1 VTAPDV
7 KCFLQLSSGRH
18 SATIDV
24 GTDPNGK
31 YLIEGVTMADT
42 APGTIR
48 QPLQTWSNWPTFIMA
63 VAGSAVGLGNIWK
76 FPYIT
81 GENGGG
87 AFVLV
92 YLACIAA
99 IGLPVMMAEIML
111 GRRGRRSPVNS
122 MIALA
127 RDSNRSHRWGLLGVM
142 MMLAA
147 FLILSFYSVI
157 AGWAIPYI
165 GHAAS
170 GAFNDATPDEVGGVF
185 GGLLGSPGQLL
196 LWHTI
201 FMLLTVGV
209 SASGVRGGIE
219 RAVTVLMPSLFV
231 LLVVLIIYNL
241 AVDSTSFGKA
251 LGFLFDPD
259 FSKLTAE
266 AVLTAIGHAF
276 FTLSIAGGA
285 VFAYGSYLERG
296 SSIARTSFGIAI
308 IDTLVA
314 LMAGMAIFPIVFA
327 NGLEPGAGPGL
338 VFVTLPIAFGQMP
351 GGQIIGALFFVMLV
365 VAAWTS
371 SISMLEAI
379 VEWLQERGM
388 RRAWASTS
396 VAGTAWLL
404 GLTTVLSLNVWKD
417 FHPLGFI
424 ERFDGKTLFDLYDF
438 LTANIMLPLGA
449 LLMAVFAGWMMSRE
463 DTEDELTMGAGYG
476 FWRVLIRYVAP
487 IGIGVIF
494 LANLW

>member
-1 VTAPDV
+1 MTDV
-7 KCFLQLSSGRH
+7 
-18 SATIDV
+18 AV
-24 GTDPNGK
+24 GTGRK
-31 YLIEGVTMADT
+31 AH
-42 APGTIR
+42 
-48 QPLQTWSNWPTFIMA
+48 QTWSNWPTFIMA

-87 AFVLV
+87 AFVIV

-99 IGLPVMMAEIML
+99 IGLPILTAEIML
-111 GRRGRRSPVNS
+111 GRRGRMSPVNS
-122 MIALA
+122 MMALA
-127 RDSNRSHRWGLLGVM
+127 RDANKSQNWGLLGVM

-165 GHAAS
+165 GHAITGTFS
-170 GAFNDATPDEVGGVF
+170 GATPDEVGGVF
-185 GGLLGSPGQLL
+185 GGLLASPGKLL

-209 SASGVRGGIE
+209 SGVGVKAGIE
-219 RAVTVLMPSLFV
+219 RAVTILMPSLFII
-231 LLVVLIIYNL
+231 LAVLIIYNMVADMSSFNR
-241 AVDSTSFGKA
+241 AVDFM
-251 LGFLFDPD
+251 FNPD

-266 AVLTAIGHAF
+266 AILTAIGHAF

-285 VFAYGSYLERG
+285 VFAYGSYLDAK
-296 SSIARTSFGIAI
+296 SSIATTSVAIAF

-314 LMAGMAIFPIVFA
+314 LMAGLAIFPIVFA
-327 NGLEPGAGPGL
+327 NGLEAGSGPGL

-351 GGQIIGALFFVMLV
+351 GGQIIGTLFFIMLV
-365 VAAWTS
+365 FAAWTS

-379 VEWLQERGM
+379 VEWLEEKGMSRGK
-388 RRAWASTS
+388 ASAA
-396 VAGTAWLL
+396 VAGSAWLL
-404 GLTTVLSLNVWKD
+404 GLTTVLSLNAWSG

-424 ERFDGKTLFDLYDF
+424 ERFEGKTLFDLYDF

-449 LLMAVFAGWMMSRE
+449 LLMAVFAGWIMTQAS
-463 DTEDELTMGAGYG
+463 TEEELGTSEPIYKA
-476 FWRVLIRYVAP
+476 WRFLIRYVAP
-487 IGIGVIF
+487 LGIGIIF
-494 LANLW
+494 IANLW

>member
-1 VTAPDV
+1 MTDIPA
-7 KCFLQLSSGRH
+7 
-18 SATIDV
+18 
-24 GTDPNGK
+24 GTG
-31 YLIEGVTMADT
+31 
-42 APGTIR
+42 R
-48 QPLQTWSNWPTFIMA
+48 QPHQTWSNWPTFILA

-87 AFVLV
+87 AFVIV
-92 YLACIAA
+92 YLICIAA
-99 IGLPVMMAEIML
+99 IGLPVMIAEIML
-111 GRRGRRSPVNS
+111 GRRGRRSPVTS
-122 MIALA
+122 MVELA
-127 RDSNRSHRWGLLGVM
+127 KDSNRSHRWGLLGVM
-142 MMLAA
+142 MMAAA

-165 GHAAS
+165 GHTVS
-170 GAFNDATPDEVGGVF
+170 GAFNGATPDQVGGIF
-185 GGLLGSPGQLL
+185 GGLLASPGQLI

-201 FMLLTVGV
+201 FMVLTVGV
-209 SASGVRGGIE
+209 SASGVKGGIE
-219 RAVTVLMPSLFV
+219 RAVTVLMPALFV
-231 LLVVLIIYNL
+231 LLLVLIIYNL
-241 AVDSTSFGKA
+241 VVDSASFGKA
-251 LGFLFDPD
+251 LNFLFNPD

-285 VFAYGSYLERG
+285 VFAYGSYLESG
-296 SSIARTSFGIAI
+296 TSIAQTSFAIAI

-314 LMAGMAIFPIVFA
+314 LMAGLAIFPIVFA
-327 NGLEPGAGPGL
+327 NGLEAGAGPGL

-351 GGQIIGALFFVMLV
+351 AGQIIGCLFFIMLV

-388 RRAWASTS
+388 GRAVASAS
-396 VAGTAWLL
+396 VAGSAWLL
-404 GLTTVLSLNVWKD
+404 GLTTVLSLNIWKD

-424 ERFDGKTLFDLYDF
+424 GRFEGKTLFDLYDF

-449 LLMAVFAGWMMSRE
+449 LLMAVFAGWIMMQK
-463 DTEDELTMGAGYG
+463 DTEDELAMTSGYAL
-476 FWRVLIRYVAP
+476 WRFLIRYVAP

-494 LANLW
+494 VANLG

>member
-1 VTAPDV
+1 
-7 KCFLQLSSGRH
+7 
-18 SATIDV
+18 
-24 GTDPNGK
+24 
-31 YLIEGVTMADT
+31 MAQ
-42 APGTIR
+42 AAAGAVR
-48 QPLQTWSNWPTFIMA
+48 QPHQTWSNWPTFIMA

-92 YLACIAA
+92 YLVCIAA
-99 IGLPVMMAEIML
+99 IGLPVMIAEIML
-111 GRRGRRSPVNS
+111 GRRGRRSPVNA
-122 MIALA
+122 MVALA
-127 RDSNRSHRWGLLGVM
+127 ADSNRSHRWGLLGVM

-165 GHAAS
+165 GHAVS
-170 GAFNDATPDEVGGVF
+170 GAFGGASPDQVGGIF
-185 GGLLGSPGQLL
+185 GGLLASPGKLL

-201 FMLLTVGV
+201 FMLMTVGV

-231 LLVVLIIYNL
+231 LLVILIGYNL
-241 AVDSTSFGKA
+241 AVDSQSFGRA

-285 VFAYGSYLERG
+285 VFAYGSYLE
-296 SSIARTSFGIAI
+296 SHTSIVRTSFAIAI

-351 GGQIIGALFFVMLV
+351 AGQFIGALFFVMLV

-388 RRAWASTS
+388 GRAAASAS
-396 VAGTAWLL
+396 VAGAAWLL
-404 GLTTVLSLNVWKD
+404 GLTTVLSLNEWQD

-424 ERFDGKTLFDLYDF
+424 ERFEGKTLFDLYDF

-449 LLMAVFAGWMMSRE
+449 LLMAVFAGWMMARQ
-463 DTEDELTMGAGYG
+463 DTEDELAMGTGYG

-494 LANLW
+494 VANLG

>member
-1 VTAPDV
+1 
-7 KCFLQLSSGRH
+7 
-18 SATIDV
+18 
-24 GTDPNGK
+24 
-31 YLIEGVTMADT
+31 MAEA
-42 APGTIR
+42 APGAIR
-48 QPLQTWSNWPTFIMA
+48 QPHQTWSNWPTFILA

-87 AFVLV
+87 AFVVV
-92 YLACIAA
+92 YLVCIAA
-99 IGLPVMMAEIML
+99 IGLPVMIAEIML
-111 GRRGRRSPVNS
+111 GRRGRRSPVRS
-122 MIALA
+122 MVELA
-127 RDSNRSHRWGLLGVM
+127 KESSRSHHWGLLGVM

-165 GHAAS
+165 GHAVSGGFS
-170 GAFNDATPDEVGGVF
+170 GASAKQVGGIF
-185 GGLLGSPGQLL
+185 EGLLASPGQLL
-196 LWHTI
+196 LWHSI
-201 FMLLTVGV
+201 FMALTVGV
-209 SASGVRGGIE
+209 SASGVKGGIE
-219 RAVTVLMPSLFV
+219 RAVTILMPSLFV
-231 LLVVLIIYNL
+231 LLIVLIVYNL
-241 AVDSTSFGKA
+241 AVDAESFAMA
-251 LGFLFDPD
+251 LGFLFVPD

-285 VFAYGSYLERG
+285 VFAYGSYLDG
-296 SSIARTSFGIAI
+296 GTSIARTSFAIAI

-314 LMAGMAIFPIVFA
+314 LMAGLAIFPIVFA
-327 NGLEPGAGPGL
+327 HGLEPGAGPGL
-338 VFVTLPIAFGQMP
+338 VFVTLPIAFGKMP
-351 GGQIIGALFFVMLV
+351 AGQIIGALFFAMLV

-388 RRAWASTS
+388 ARAPASVS
-396 VAGTAWLL
+396 VAGAAWLL
-404 GLTTVLSLNVWKD
+404 GLTTVLSLNQWKG

-449 LLMAVFAGWMMSRE
+449 LLMAVFAGWIMTRG
-463 DTEDELTMGAGYG
+463 DTEDELAMGSGYG
-476 FWRVLIRYVAP
+476 LWRLLIRYVAP

-494 LANLW
+494 VANIW

>member
-1 VTAPDV
+1 
-7 KCFLQLSSGRH
+7 
-18 SATIDV
+18 
-24 GTDPNGK
+24 
-31 YLIEGVTMADT
+31 MAE
-42 APGTIR
+42 AVAGAIR

-87 AFVLV
+87 AFVMV
-92 YLACIAA
+92 YLVCIAA
-99 IGLPVMMAEIML
+99 IGLPVMIAEIML

-122 MIALA
+122 MVELA
-127 RDSNRSHRWGLLGVM
+127 KDSNRSHRWGLLGVM

-165 GHAAS
+165 GHAVS
-170 GAFNDATPDEVGGVF
+170 GAFSGASPKEVGGIF
-185 GGLLGSPGQLL
+185 GGLLESPSQLL
-196 LWHTI
+196 LWHTT

-219 RAVTVLMPSLFV
+219 RAVTILMPSLFV
-231 LLVVLIIYNL
+231 LLIVLIIYNL
-241 AVDSTSFGKA
+241 AVDASSFGKA
-251 LGFLFDPD
+251 LDFLFDPD

-296 SSIARTSFGIAI
+296 TSIARTSFAIAI

-327 NGLEPGAGPGL
+327 NALEPGAGPGL
-338 VFVTLPIAFGQMP
+338 VFVTLPIAFGKMP
-351 GGQIIGALFFVMLV
+351 AGQIIGTLFFVMLV

-379 VEWLQERGM
+379 VEWLQERGLG
-388 RRAWASTS
+388 RASASAS
-396 VAGTAWLL
+396 VAGAAWLL
-404 GLTTVLSLNVWKD
+404 GITTVLSLNEWKE

-424 ERFDGKTLFDLYDF
+424 KRFDGKTLFDLYDF

-449 LLMAVFAGWMMSRE
+449 LLMAVFAGWMMSRK
-463 DTEDELTMGAGYG
+463 DTEDELAMGSGYG
-476 FWRVLIRYVAP
+476 FWRILIRYVAP

-494 LANLW
+494 VANLL